1 MTDESGYMEYDLS
14 SLKKLREL
22 DGKESE
28 RLFIN
33 YFETKGNYK
42 FKTAVEFKELD
53 NVLIDNIYL
62 VMNNDPRRKGKK
74 IFFTGSAVECNKNEL
89 LDFIKGPVEKHDLII
104 PLVIIPVKNGN
115 PPDYIITAQE
125 DSIFEVMVNR

>member
-1 MTDESGYMEYDLS
+1 MTDESGYMEYDFS
-14 SLKKLREL
+14 SLKKLREF
-22 DGKESE
+22 DDEESE

-74 IFFTGSAVECNKNEL
+74 YFS
-89 LDFIKGPVEKHDLII
+89 P
-104 PLVIIPVKNGN
+104 
-115 PPDYIITAQE
+115 
-125 DSIFEVMVNR
+125 EVL